1 MARGLSFL
9 SRRTETGGAGEE
21 ALNSLYR
28 QLVENVRGTGEDDL
42 TLEKIL
48 EPNPRDSI
56 YAPPGEPTL
65 AITKPRFLGKAFA
78 TAPKVKMIMRDMT
91 RYGIEEPGKYLKS
104 LKRQI
109 RAIPEEAFKGISDV
123 GEETIPY
130 FRAAYDGIT
139 RKITFNPNQPRM
151 VSETAHEIAH
161 DWTRYPPARLP
172 LATKRKAIEVGE
184 IHNALRAKGDYD
196 KLFYPGDPAEITA
209 RMMGGVSRAWPSK
222 KAIPL
227 EAYDK
232 LFDAALTIS
241 LKNVEKRWPQFY
253 REILGDLPWKKAE
266 WATEEE
272 SEELSNFNTEWEKHS
287 GIKGEKEE

>member
-21 ALNSLYR
+21 ALNSFYR

-48 EPNPRDSI
+48 EPNPRNSI

-65 AITKPRFLGKAFA
+65 AITKPRFLGRAFA
-78 TAPKVKMIMRDMT
+78 TAPQVLERLKGVDARAVKNYTSKIID
-91 RYGIEEPGKYLKS
+91 PGGYLKS

-109 RAIPEEAFKGISDV
+109 QAIPDEAFKGIKDV
-123 GEETIPY
+123 GKESTPG
-130 FRAAYDGIT
+130 FRASYQAST
-139 RKITFNPNQPRM
+139 RKIGLNPSYPRK
-151 VSETAHEIAH
+151 VSEIAHEIAH

-184 IHNALRAKGDYD
+184 IHDALRAKGDYD
-196 KLFYPGDPAEITA
+196 KLLYPVNPAEITA
-209 RMMGGVSRAWPSK
+209 RMMGGIARAWPSK
-222 KAIPL
+222 KAIPIK
-227 EAYDK
+227 AYDK
-232 LFDAALTIS
+232 LFDAALTTS

-253 REILGDLPWKKAE
+253 RDVLGDLPWKKAE
-266 WATEEE
+266 
-272 SEELSNFNTEWEKHS
+272 
-287 GIKGEKEE
+287 KEEADDLNEILNRRRRD